1 MTRPAISIFVKFHG
15 GLTKK
20 REKLT
25 QKTASVHVRFIE
37 KGLYSAYTLQSMMVS
52 ENVQGLLGLLET
64 ESDLELKRQIMQM
77 LALMDSEESDEYLF
91 ELLEEKG

>member
-1 MTRPAISIFVKFHG
+1 
-15 GLTKK
+15 
-20 REKLT
+20 
-25 QKTASVHVRFIE
+25 
-37 KGLYSAYTLQSMMVS
+37 MMVS